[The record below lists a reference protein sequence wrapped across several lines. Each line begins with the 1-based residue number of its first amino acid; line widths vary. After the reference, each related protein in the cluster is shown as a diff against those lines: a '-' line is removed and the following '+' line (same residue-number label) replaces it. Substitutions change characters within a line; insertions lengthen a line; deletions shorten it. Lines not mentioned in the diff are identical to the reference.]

1 MRQLLKVSQKPH
13 PKGKIMNIATT
24 KATAVIAVTIAL
36 TIAMNVSPAFA
47 FPDPGEPGAPGP
59 GYQTSDPHRVAT
71 TTGVR
76 LLERIGTQFVRG
88 DDLTGAGVSAPSW
101 VPEAG

>member
-1 MRQLLKVSQKPH
+1 
-13 PKGKIMNIATT
+13 MNIATT

-36 TIAMNVSPAFA
+36 VTAMNVSSASA

-59 GYQTSDPHRVAT
+59 GHQTSAPHRVAT
-71 TTGVR
+71 TSGVR
-76 LLERIGTQFVRG
+76 LLERIGTEFVRG